1 MIAMVLSLSAVLANR
16 FLGQLL
22 KGEGINTDF
31 RIEKKA
37 EHQEQDDKEN
47 VVFSVN
53 LHCEGCE
60 QRVTEALSEKNGVY
74 KVEANYKKE
83 RVEVDIIDYLE
94 MFTGV
99 AVTGSALAAEAA
111 AASGTNLFER
121 AGRYVQD
128 NYLSDDDDNMQT
140 GMDDEY

>member
-1 MIAMVLSLSAVLANR
+1 
-16 FLGQLL
+16 
-22 KGEGINTDF
+22 
-31 RIEKKA
+31 
-37 EHQEQDDKEN
+37 
-47 VVFSVN
+47 
-53 LHCEGCE
+53 
-60 QRVTEALSEKNGVY
+60 
-74 KVEANYKKE
+74 
-83 RVEVDIIDYLE
+83 
-94 MFTGV
+94 MFTGA